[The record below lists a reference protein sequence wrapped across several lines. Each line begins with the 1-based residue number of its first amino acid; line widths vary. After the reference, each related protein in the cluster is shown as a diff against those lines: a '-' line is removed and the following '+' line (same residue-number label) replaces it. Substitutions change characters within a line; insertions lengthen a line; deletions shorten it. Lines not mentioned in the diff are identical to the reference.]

1 MKSDPEYKL
10 PPRLPQKSWLYSL
23 VKQWVKLI
31 IPVFFKEIVV
41 EGQENI
47 PASCAVILAPNHQ
60 NSFLD
65 GVVTLCFLPRPVV
78 SLARANVFNHS
89 IAGKILAALYMR
101 PVFRQ
106 RDGVNTVERNKPIFD
121 LTINDLLNGRAV
133 LIFPEGNQ
141 DFKRQ
146 LRSLQKGFARICFGV
161 LTKQQMPGTN
171 IQEPQKPL
179 VIVPVGI
186 NYTRHRWWRGR
197 VYVVYG
203 QPIDVGNYYQTYTEL
218 PQRGLRQI
226 TDDLAAKMQALIVH
240 IAPTEY
246 YEVINFLRRFYRFEQ
261 VKKLHPSKTSTLPQ
275 RHKAEQQIVNALN
288 QYAQTQPDEMA
299 LLAQTTQ
306 LYLQQLRAIE
316 LPFYSTLQ
324 VPITIKQQMLA
335 VVKHIILL
343 PIYVWGL
350 LHSGLPVFIAQ
361 TLGINLVRK
370 EPQFQASVMFAAS
383 LLLFPLFW
391 LLIFCLV
398 LAIWQPV
405 WWIAILYAISIPLS
419 GKITIW
425 GFEQLKRLKYQFRYA
440 YYYRHH
446 PDIIKRLNATCSEI
460 YEWMRNIVP

>member
-1 MKSDPEYKL
+1 M
-10 PPRLPQKSWLYSL
+10 
-23 VKQWVKLI
+23 
-31 IPVFFKEIVV
+31 
-41 EGQENI
+41 
-47 PASCAVILAPNHQ
+47 
-60 NSFLD
+60 
-65 GVVTLCFLPRPVV
+65 
-78 SLARANVFNHS
+78 
-89 IAGKILAALYMR
+89 
-101 PVFRQ
+101 
-106 RDGVNTVERNKPIFD
+106 
-121 LTINDLLNGRAV
+121 
-133 LIFPEGNQ
+133 
-141 DFKRQ
+141 
-146 LRSLQKGFARICFGV
+146 
-161 LTKQQMPGTN
+161 
-171 IQEPQKPL
+171 
-179 VIVPVGI
+179 
-186 NYTRHRWWRGR
+186 
-197 VYVVYG
+197 
-203 QPIDVGNYYQTYTEL
+203 
-218 PQRGLRQI
+218 
-226 TDDLAAKMQALIVH
+226 
-240 IAPTEY
+240 
-246 YEVINFLRRFYRFEQ
+246 RRFYRFEQ

-419 GKITIW
+419 
-425 GFEQLKRLKYQFRYA
+425 L
-440 YYYRHH
+440 
-446 PDIIKRLNATCSEI
+446 
-460 YEWMRNIVP
+460 RNIVP